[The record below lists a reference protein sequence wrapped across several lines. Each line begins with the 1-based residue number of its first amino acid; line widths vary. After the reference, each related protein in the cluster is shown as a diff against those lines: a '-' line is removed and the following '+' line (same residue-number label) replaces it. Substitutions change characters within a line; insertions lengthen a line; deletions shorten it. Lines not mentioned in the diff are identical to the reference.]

1 MPILSD
7 STRGR
12 LFVVAAAL
20 CWSSNGLF
28 VKNTL
33 FENWPHEQRGLLLAF
48 WRALFAALVLLPLV
62 RTPKFSW
69 AMLPMMLIFF
79 GMNVTFLQSMV
90 WTSTANAIWLQ
101 NIAPLWVC
109 IFARLSG
116 ETLDRRDLITLVFSV
131 AGVSLILVC
140 ELYGTDWSGT
150 AARGVMLGFLSGLFY
165 AGIIQFLRKLRNF
178 NPAWL
183 IVVNLSTTAV
193 LLSPMPFKTGIWPS
207 GYQWIGLIAFGAVQ
221 MGAAYF
227 FFARG
232 MRTISGQEGSGIGL
246 LEPILAPIWVWLRF
260 QEEPAWWTIA
270 GGALIFCGLA
280 WRYLMPLIV
289 RAATPTPSP
298 R

>member
-20 CWSSNGLF
+20 LWSSNGLF

-33 FENWPHEQRGLLLAF
+33 FADWPHEQRGLLLAF

-62 RTPKFSW
+62 RTPRLSIKL
-69 AMLPMMLIFF
+69 LPMLIVFF
-79 GMNVTFLQSMV
+79 AMSVTFLQSMV
-90 WTSTANAIWLQ
+90 WTTTANAIWLQ

-116 ETLDRRDLITLVFSV
+116 ETLDRRDLTTLVFSV

-140 ELYGTDWSGT
+140 ELSGTDWSGT
-150 AARGVMLGFLSGLFY
+150 APRGVLLGFLSGLFY
-165 AGIIQFLRKLRNF
+165 AGVIYFLRKLRHYD
-178 NPAWL
+178 PAWL
-183 IVVNLSTTAV
+183 IVVNLTTTAV
-193 LLSPMPFKTGIWPS
+193 LLSPTPWQTGIWPS
-207 GYQWIGLIAFGAVQ
+207 GNQWLGLIAFGGLQ

-227 FFARG
+227 CFARG

-246 LEPILAPIWVWLRF
+246 LEPILGPIWVWLCF
-260 QEEPAWWTIA
+260 QERPAWWTIA
-270 GGALIFCGLA
+270 GGALIFCGLS
-280 WRYLMPLIV
+280 WRYLTPLV
-289 RAATPTPSP
+289 LKRAPITPAP